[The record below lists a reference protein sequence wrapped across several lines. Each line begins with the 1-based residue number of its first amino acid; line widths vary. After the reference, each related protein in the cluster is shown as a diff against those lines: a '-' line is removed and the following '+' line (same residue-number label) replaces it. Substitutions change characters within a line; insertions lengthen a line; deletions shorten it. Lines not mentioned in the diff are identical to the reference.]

1 MKFIAEYLTLKL
13 TKVELLN
20 ILGHLQENPKKNHFT
35 IIKIKKQLNNKE
47 GK

>member
-1 MKFIAEYLTLKL
+1 MKFIAENLVLKL

-35 IIKIKKQLNNKE
+35 IMKLKKQLKE
-47 GK
+47 VEK